1 MQFSHSLA
9 QNRSG
14 DIIANP
20 DSMDDLEP
28 GCASFQSYCKNIVGH
43 DTSSRFA
50 MLLTLPCRFK
60 EQRPDSEQADSILSS
75 IPEELLEE
83 LLSTDDEQ
91 LSRFQDLAIDI
102 LETLLPSCSSSI
114 LEDFAPLIPYLVH
127 RLEAAKKDINAL
139 DSISKC
145 IISLCFDGDL
155 ACTEYVHETA
165 DILTS
170 FCVENSKDFPFIA
183 VLKRLTECMLIL
195 QHHDENYELVHE
207 HHSWPKNTRAI
218 LNSFLKT
225 RTEMLTDEMR
235 TTVFRLT
242 KEVIE
247 TLGTDWFAP
256 DVKLLLLLVHLVV
269 VQVRMCLDKPESIN
283 LESLAVCFHILE
295 SAIRCAE
302 ESSFLEDSV
311 VTQMATS
318 IREAALYSIQYLI
331 EAKEQNEHLP
341 EEVIH
346 FYHPLCCR
354 LIYSELQTA
363 VDNRRDRARRFCA
376 GTTIVSMQ
384 SPCVSAQERRAA
396 VPTLVTGC
404 LEFAVRC
411 YCSLKFLWLITFQVE
426 LMVYRFTS
434 CFLAIGGA
442 QMLPEALLQ
451 KFSPIMLQI
460 FERSVAAR
468 DFKTA
473 HLLLPNLDALPHLND
488 NIIISI
494 VDLVILQ
501 YPGGEWKQAID
512 DAICTLESLRSRVD
526 YYSNKTVEEARSKL
540 KKIIPNCKLLETLS
554 CM

>member
-1 MQFSHSLA
+1 
-9 QNRSG
+9 
-14 DIIANP
+14 
-20 DSMDDLEP
+20 MDDLEP

-295 SAIRCAE
+295 
-302 ESSFLEDSV
+302 
-311 VTQMATS
+311 
-318 IREAALYSIQYLI
+318 
-331 EAKEQNEHLP
+331 
-341 EEVIH
+341 
-346 FYHPLCCR
+346 
-354 LIYSELQTA
+354 
-363 VDNRRDRARRFCA
+363 
-376 GTTIVSMQ
+376 
-384 SPCVSAQERRAA
+384 
-396 VPTLVTGC
+396 
-404 LEFAVRC
+404 
-411 YCSLKFLWLITFQVE
+411 VE